1 MTLLGRV
8 LADQAE
14 ADLSSFGDGDKVSGW
29 ARPYVETL
37 VSQGIV
43 EGSDGLLRPRNNITR
58 GEAAKLLVSVAGL
71 DKAEL
76 TPRAGL
82 EPQPPEQP
90 AVDPDGPFVTPT
102 ERPDYGKDKPPQ
114 TGDPGFD
121 PLDHTWITPGQ
132 N

>member
-14 ADLSSFGDGDKVSGW
+14 HDLSFFGDGDKVSGW

-43 EGSDGLLRPRNNITR
+43 EGSDGLLRPKDNITR
-58 GEAAKLLVSVAGL
+58 GEAAKLLVSIAGL

-76 TPRAGL
+76 TPRPGL

-90 AVDPDGPFVTPT
+90 PVDPSGPFVTPT
-102 ERPDYGKDKPPQ
+102 ERPDYGNEKPPQ
-114 TGDPGFD
+114 TGNPDFD
-121 PLDHTWITPGQ
+121 PLDKNWLFD
-132 N
+132 